1 MDKCDNNQNDGNK
14 TIEIEVEDRIISNV
28 ENYDLEIIQKIVA
41 GMFKKYKEDL
51 PNKKRQNENFADE
64 QKEIISKFEKV
75 IRCIRYQVVDMKEFY
90 KNFDDNLELLVE
102 ISEVSSI
109 RQALNNLLEEYLKIY
124 KIEILKIKCIGKKN
138 DSSKEEKIS
147 KYFNS
152 KKIEIDFKG
161 ELIDNENS

>member
-1 MDKCDNNQNDGNK
+1 MDKCNNDQNDGNK
-14 TIEIEVEDRIISNV
+14 AMEIEIEDRIIQNV

-64 QKEIISKFEKV
+64 QKEIILKFEKA

-90 KNFDDNLELLVE
+90 KKFDDDLELLVE

-109 RQALNNLLEEYLKIY
+109 RQALNNLLEEYLQIY
-124 KIEILKIKCIGKKN
+124 KIQILKIKCIGKKN
-138 DSSKEEKIS
+138 HDFKKEKVSE
-147 KYFNS
+147 YFDS
-152 KKIEIDFKG
+152 KKIEIAFKE

>member
-28 ENYDLEIIQKIVA
+28 GNYDLEMIQKIVA

-51 PNKKRQNENFADE
+51 PNKKRQNESFADE
-64 QKEIISKFEKV
+64 PKEIILKFEKV

-109 RQALNNLLEEYLKIY
+109 RQALNNLLEEYLNIY
-124 KIEILKIKCIGKKN
+124 KVEILKIKCIGKKK
-138 DSSKEEKIS
+138 DEFKEKIS
-147 KYFNS
+147 KYFDS
-152 KKIEIDFKG
+152 KKIEIDFK
-161 ELIDNENS
+161 EEWIDNVNS